1 MKTEIVLF
9 SILSLSA
16 CGRTRSSN
24 SATFIGNAQADT
36 IVVSKTIQD
45 ETFSLKF
52 REKEYFLV
60 AGKDTSGLSCIFSEN
75 KNSGKISVTLEY
87 DDFYKSS
94 LTPIACSSD
103 TSAIGEKQIEHKAP
117 YYKMTYR
124 QQMEAL
130 RLILKESSKEFD
142 LSKMRNISL
151 MLINS
156 GDLAIEVTEQYTKR
170 FGTKGTIT
178 QYRELAKMLADS
190 RLNSDLNK
198 LLEPYSVFIDRIS
211 VEEVYAANKK
221 TFLAES
227 KIDTTIKIPKNI
239 LNCIIHISVDGSKIN
254 PANGANHLIDP

>member
-1 MKTEIVLF
+1 MKIEIVLF
-9 SILSLSA
+9 SMLSLSA
-16 CGRTRSSN
+16 CDRTRSSN

-36 IVVSKTIQD
+36 IVVSKTIPD
-45 ETFSLKF
+45 ETFSLKY

-60 AGKDTSGLSCIFSEN
+60 AGKDTSGLSCILIEN
-75 KNSGKISVTLEY
+75 KNSGRVSLKLEY

-103 TSAIGEKQIEHKAP
+103 TSAIGEKLIEHKAP

-142 LSKMRNISL
+142 LSKMRYMSL
-151 MLINS
+151 MLLSS

-170 FGTKGTIT
+170 FGMKGTIT
-178 QYRELAKMLADS
+178 QYRELEKILAES
-190 RLNSDLNK
+190 RLNSDLDK

-227 KIDTTIKIPKNI
+227 KVDATIKVPKNI
-239 LNCIIHISVDGSKIN
+239 LNCIIHLDIN
-254 PANGANHLIDP
+254 LKK